1 MTTVG
6 AGTIDR
12 DFPANVKLGNG
23 KMISGRL
30 SPSFVNPP
38 FNVTMKKEKKP
49 TRRSNHPSFLNNINP
64 KPKVRVL
71 PLSLQFLHSSHRFAT
86 TCLYRILSHL
96 LLLLRL

>member
-1 MTTVG
+1 MFYFFQS
-6 AGTIDR
+6 R
-12 DFPANVKLGNG
+12 
-23 KMISGRL
+23 RL